1 MNFCL
6 RLITYNFTCT
16 ATWCKGST
24 NAAPDALS
32 CYPVLE
38 SNQEGMIAECNE
50 DHSPAPSIAE
60 LKIQQS
66 DDQSESVRLHD
77 F

>member
-1 MNFCL
+1 MA
-6 RLITYNFTCT
+6 YNLT

-24 NAAPDALS
+24 DAAPDALS

-38 SNQEGMIAECNE
+38 PNQEYMIAECNE
-50 DHSPAPSIAE
+50 DHCPAPSIAE
-60 LKIQQS
+60 LRIPQALEACK
-66 DDQSESVRLHD
+66 